1 MCTPSAHALTHRV
14 PSGRGSQATPGH
26 WVTRRVGTSPLQV
39 SKPRWQKRRR
49 LGWRN
54 SVALLI
60 GTPFGPSSW
69 VKSLW
74 VRPRTPSLPR
84 TCSVPL
90 GPDPHL
96 GWWRG
101 PRGLM
106 GSVWTSEPPR
116 ICAVLSVAEGS
127 VTLTLL
133 MLLHLPL
140 PPKSSM
146 FSGRLSL
153 QLTLHPPCF
162 PSVWSGWRAD
172 EQPTAERWKG
182 STPRPSLTAS

>member
-1 MCTPSAHALTHRV
+1 MGVCTPSAHALTHRV

-116 ICAVLSVAEGS
+116 ICAVLSVAGGS

-140 PPKSSM
+140 QPKSGM

-153 QLTLHPPCF
+153 QLTLHPPRF

-172 EQPTAERWKG
+172 
-182 STPRPSLTAS
+182 